1 MMDGYWRVVDVM
13 RHKLKRRKTNK
24 RTKRGKNLKTKMRLK
39 RDNESETDNKK
50 MSIVGGTFIC
60 DEDQLSL
67 GAVVACKRMMVLDSM
82 VAVNKSTK
90 FSMKFD
96 SLLCDA
102 SCANIIWK
110 GRSSAS
116 FLGKVGLVDTPK
128 QSCDFTRT
136 KSNQS
141 QTVGIQETTA
151 LPTLLTESSDV
162 PGPNLTPS
170 AVNKSE
176 VTRSDFN
183 RSEVNQLETTEVNQF
198 DTTEVNH
205 FETTEVKIFDSN
217 PPSIIKEDEHSTE
230 TFDRRSPNVFMIVGV
245 AGGLITIIIVA
256 FFMFI
261 IIRRLKGKPKE
272 NIADSRFRQGNMYAT
287 PPTAGHS
294 TNSDPDEISI
304 FVTDTG
310 DIGLDND
317 GYWGDEFDEVDVYL
331 YANYQASRLFSD
343 NSDKSCGPEPESR
356 GIYGNANTFGQSASS
371 TSDIELITF
380 HEGTSEEAVAV
391 LEPANTCGNI
401 ETSEPTTCTESK
413 NILDCEYVAVDDIVD
428 VYEGIKRGTEED
440 ISIFKHRGSEIR
452 PKSANIQDAS
462 NTSMKPNGA
471 KDSSEKRRSAYPRLC
486 PGPDQLLA
494 IPASSDET
502 FPGQSS
508 NNNVRQSCNTNI
520 DQSYDAS
527 IDHSQY
533 TCVDEPYNRASPDRE
548 SFLDIKK
555 QVSLNMGGS
564 HYYSEAVFITA
575 ESIEHNRQSGTRLSC
590 RAGQEID
597 YERLNIGRDR
607 SPAEIEGSLD
617 QTYNVAS
624 GFFGEFLEKK
634 RKRSLSPRESNG
646 DLSTNI
652 EETSKNV
659 SEAVHIPYAISQYST
674 PNETDNTCEYPTY
687 LTPVPFPSERTRTGE
702 NIEPDNAVY
711 SEIENVVDVQDEK
724 VHNANG
730 FCDQLDDL
738 SDVYFELEPE

>member
-1 MMDGYWRVVDVM
+1 
-13 RHKLKRRKTNK
+13 
-24 RTKRGKNLKTKMRLK
+24 MRLK
-39 RDNESETDNKK
+39 RDNESETDIKE

-60 DEDQLSL
+60 DEYL
-67 GAVVACKRMMVLDSM
+67 GTMVACKRMMVLDSM

-128 QSCDFTRT
+128 RSCDFTRIE
-136 KSNQS
+136 SNQS
-141 QTVGIQETTA
+141 QTVEIQETTA
-151 LPTLLTESSDV
+151 SPTLPTESSDV
-162 PGPNLTPS
+162 SRPNLTPS

-176 VTRSDFN
+176 ITRSDFN
-183 RSEVNQLETTEVNQF
+183 RSEVNVLE
-198 DTTEVNH
+198 TTEVNH
-205 FETTEVKIFDSN
+205 FETTEVKIFESN
-217 PPSIIKEDEHSTE
+217 QPSIIKEDEHSTE
-230 TFDRRSPNVFMIVGV
+230 TFDRRSPNVFLIVGV
-245 AGGLITIIIVA
+245 AGGLVTIIIVA
-256 FFMFI
+256 LFMFI

-272 NIADSRFRQGNMYAT
+272 NIADSRHSQGNIYDT
-287 PPTAGHS
+287 PLTAGHS

-317 GYWGDEFDEVDVYL
+317 GYWGDEFDEGDVYL
-331 YANYQASRLFSD
+331 YANYQASTLFSD
-343 NSDKSCGPEPESR
+343 NSDKTCGQVPESR

-380 HEGTSEEAVAV
+380 HEGTSEKAMAVI
-391 LEPANTCGNI
+391 EPANSYGNI
-401 ETSEPTTCTESK
+401 ETSELPMCTESK
-413 NILDCEYVAVDDIVD
+413 NILDCEYVAVDAIVD
-428 VYEGIKRGTEED
+428 VYEGIKRGTEGD
-440 ISIFKHRGSEIR
+440 ISIFQHRGSEIR
-452 PKSANIQDAS
+452 PKSANIQDAG
-462 NTSMKPNGA
+462 NTSMKPSEA
-471 KDSSEKRRSAYPRLC
+471 KDSSEKRRSAYSRL
-486 PGPDQLLA
+486 PAGPDQLPA

-502 FPGQSS
+502 LPGQSS

-533 TCVDEPYNRASPDRE
+533 SCVDEPYNRASPDRE
-548 SFLDIKK
+548 SFLDNKK
-555 QVSLNMGGS
+555 QVSLNMGES
-564 HYYSEAVFITA
+564 NYYSEAVFITA
-575 ESIEHNRQSGTRLSC
+575 ESIERNRQSGTRLSC
-590 RAGQEID
+590 SAGQEID
-597 YERLNIGRDR
+597 YEKLNIGRDR

-711 SEIENVVDVQDEK
+711 SEIENVVD
-724 VHNANG
+724 G
-730 FCDQLDDL
+730 TR
-738 SDVYFELEPE
+738 